1 MESTDKNSLF
11 LRYKKRFQYKQRL
24 WNILSIV
31 YTAVKAAGG
40 NGLQYAVEDHL
51 HNNEHCF
58 DRLKYKAEQVDE
70 KAA

>member
-1 MESTDKNSLF
+1 MEYFKYSLY
-11 LRYKKRFQYKQRL
+11 RYSY
-24 WNILSIV
+24 S
-31 YTAVKAAGG
+31 AVKAAGG
-40 NGLQYAVEDHL
+40 NGLQYAVKDHL